1 MEMQGRYMIA
11 EAKLA
16 ERYAEAARARLVKG
30 DGVSDAR
37 PVVVTGSTTPT
48 LRRLRAKLGGFRFGH
63 RPATAPAASAAR

>member
-37 PVVVTGSTTPT
+37 PVIVTGSTPT
-48 LRRLRAKLGGFRFGH
+48 LRGLRARLGGFRFGH
-63 RPATAPAASAAR
+63 RPATASAASSAR

>member
-1 MEMQGRYMIA
+1 MEIQGRYLIA

-30 DGVSDAR
+30 DGVSGAR
-37 PVVVTGSTTPT
+37 PVIVTGSTPT
-48 LRRLRAKLGGFRFGH
+48 LRGLRARLAGLRIGH